1 MPPQPLPPTRDG
13 REWPLIFPFP
23 KPIDFELYSKF
34 LSFYCHYI
42 SLSHSDIRHTPLFS
56 LPDFTNL
63 IIFQTFLY
71 PVLKLFKIFNTG
83 YGPISRLDFVKSFT
97 EHRNTIPVGVGVPV
111 GMGIIPFC
119 MVLFPFLWQ
128 IYFCSIRTGFL
139 LDSHSQRKSQFRGVD
154 YTDLPTSTP
163 VWCSGVT
170 DTCSSVD
177 QRTD

>member
-97 EHRNTIPVGVGVPV
+97 EQQLSIG
-111 GMGIIPFC
+111 IPFPWEWEFPLEWGSFPSVWFSSHSYDRFIF
-119 MVLFPFLWQ
+119 VLFA
-128 IYFCSIRTGFL
+128 
-139 LDSHSQRKSQFRGVD
+139 LDFYWIPILNGN
-154 YTDLPTSTP
+154 P
-163 VWCSGVT
+163 
-170 DTCSSVD
+170 SSVEWTIVTCRLLRLSD
-177 QRTD
+177 AQG